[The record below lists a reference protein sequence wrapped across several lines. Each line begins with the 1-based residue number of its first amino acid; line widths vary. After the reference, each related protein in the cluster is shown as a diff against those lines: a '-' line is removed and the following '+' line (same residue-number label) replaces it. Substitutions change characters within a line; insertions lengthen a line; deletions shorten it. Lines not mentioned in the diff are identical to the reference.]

1 MIAHG
6 TTSCVL
12 MTMRKYVTW
21 GHDRDENNAVLSIIF
36 YNISIQ
42 IETSIFN
49 ETSTFIGSSLP
60 RKYWI
65 YT

>member
-1 MIAHG
+1 MVTMPI
-6 TTSCVL
+6 CEV
-12 MTMRKYVTW
+12 MTMRRYVTW
-21 GHDRDENNAVLSIIF
+21 GHGRDENNAVLLLSIIF